1 MGERRV
7 HFVLFCKGKR
17 DTSATPNFGKAC
29 QNLVI
34 SILLL
39 KGLLTLIHLSR
50 DNPVNYGKPRLYV
63 KNVNPSPI
71 MRYHTA
77 GFRMN
82 G

>member
-29 QNLVI
+29 QNLVF

-39 KGLLTLIHLSR
+39 KGTFFL
-50 DNPVNYGKPRLYV
+50 PRHRPHNLHNSFSV
-63 KNVNPSPI
+63 KVQVLVLEHISQLV
-71 MRYHTA
+71 A
-77 GFRMN
+77 
-82 G
+82 